1 MEHGEVHDESEN
13 AHKMFKLSKSLQAED
28 KNWEQHLLLVDMETV
43 QKEG

>member
-13 AHKMFKLSKSLQAED
+13 AYEVFKLGKSLQPED
-28 KNWEQHLLLVDMETV
+28 QEWEQHLLLVDMETV